1 MLLPL
6 LRGANAAANQCQAN
20 DVMESVT
27 SHRMTTTVCIGLAG
41 RRIVRRVYI
50 AKKFTYYRSISTA
63 ALSLTA

>member
-27 SHRMTTTVCIGLAG
+27 SHRMTTTVCIGLVG
-41 RRIVRRVYI
+41 RRMFAAFILLRNLPTI
-50 AKKFTYYRSISTA
+50 APFQQLPSR
-63 ALSLTA
+63 